1 MRLTATTGQSET
13 AFSSSSSSSSAA
25 TPSTHHSSS
34 KPNLLLSNC
43 VFGSALPPV
52 QPHQLEDGYHGH
64 DPLSAA
70 RVKRRRSAGV
80 TSDSSDSAHST
91 ANSSLDPNSGKRVLF
106 GYVPSEQPEPIGRR
120 FSFYRDKA
128 RNNPLVSKPQ
138 IVSEAGTWSRA
149 LHYIRSRHRHFLGL

>member
-13 AFSSSSSSSSAA
+13 AFSSSSSSAA

-52 QPHQLEDGYHGH
+52 QPHNQLEDGYHGH

-138 IVSEAGTWSRA
+138 IVSKAGT
-149 LHYIRSRHRHFLGL
+149 